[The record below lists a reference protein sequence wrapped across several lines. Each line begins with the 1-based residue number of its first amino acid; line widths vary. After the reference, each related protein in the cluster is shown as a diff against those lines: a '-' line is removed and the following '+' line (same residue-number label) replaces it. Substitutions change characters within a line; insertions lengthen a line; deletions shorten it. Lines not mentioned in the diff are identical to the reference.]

1 MCERGLTSRVGDAVR
16 VNEVDKDAVERVNVD
31 LQIAVDDDQF
41 KPKLVI
47 RTDIV
52 DRAVHRGHAQ
62 HSNLIDLHPH
72 FSSSLPFY

>member
-1 MCERGLTSRVGDAVR
+1 MR
-16 VNEVDKDAVERVNVD
+16 VNEADKDDAAERVNVD
-31 LQIAVDDDQF
+31 LQIVVDEDLF
-41 KPKLVI
+41 KQKLVI

-52 DRAVHRGHAQ
+52 DQAVHRGPAQ